1 MRPCNP
7 TASGTSLSRDELS
20 APSAATQRVVSTR
33 AQSGE
38 TSIARWVGPLAALIV
53 FSGVVYVLHREL
65 AQMHMRDVFAHL
77 HAIPRR
83 SILAALGFTAASY
96 GLLSCYDLL
105 ALRYLRKSIP
115 YSRILFTSFIA
126 YSFGHTLGFAAFTG
140 AAIRFRLYATAGITA
155 IEVATISAFCSLSI
169 GIGLAA
175 IAGVSFLV
183 GPTHTVT
190 VLHLHRGLSLTVGAS
205 LLAAIL
211 AYAAW
216 CSFSKTDLEIRGW
229 SLRAPGP
236 AIGLTQIVLAVI
248 DLGLSGAV
256 LWAVLP
262 PEANIGLITFLGAY
276 AAAVIAGIVSH
287 VPGGIGVFE
296 TVILLTLP
304 DVPRDALLGSLLA
317 YRAIY
322 YLVPLLFGTLLF
334 GVKELSAH
342 WLRFARA
349 HELATIYI
357 APVVPQIAG
366 ALTFLAGA
374 VLLLSGTTPGV
385 ETRLAILDRFLPLAV
400 LEVSHL
406 AGSIIG
412 MGLLVLARALFRRVA
427 AAYHITF
434 WLLVAGIFTS
444 ILKGL
449 DFEEAAILVLVLV
462 VLTFGRRAFHRPTAV
477 LSERFTPVWIVSITG
492 VIVVAVWIG
501 FIAYRHVEYSNE
513 LWWTF
518 ALDANA
524 PRMLRA
530 SLGVIMLAAAY
541 LLLNLLRP
549 ARPEPAVPGPEE
561 MQRVRAVIAQSDLTV
576 ANAALT
582 GDKRL
587 LFSDGGDAFVMYQI
601 AGRSWIALGDPI
613 GPRPRAEEL
622 VWRFRE
628 LSDLHGGQTVF
639 YQASGERLPLYVDLG
654 LAALKIGEE
663 ARVNLPEFSLEG
675 GPRADLRQA
684 HRRAQRDGATFEVIP
699 REAVSELMPMLQGI
713 SDSWLASKSTSEKR
727 FSVGSFSP
735 GYLANFPVAVVRCDG
750 EPAAFANLW
759 RSGTRE
765 ELSVDLMRFGP
776 DAPRGAMDYLFI
788 ELMLWG
794 RAEGFRWFNLGM
806 APLSGLERHPL
817 APAWHRVGN
826 FVFRHGE
833 HFYNFEGLRRYKA
846 KFDPEWVPKY
856 LVARGGIALPRV
868 LVDVSVLIAGG
879 VKELFAR

>member
-1 MRPCNP
+1 
-7 TASGTSLSRDELS
+7 
-20 APSAATQRVVSTR
+20 VSTR
-33 AQSGE
+33 GQSRATG
-38 TSIARWVGPLAALIV
+38 IARWVGPLAALFV
-53 FSGVVYVLHREL
+53 FIAVVYVLHREL
-65 AQMHMRDVFAHL
+65 AQLHVKNVFSQM
-77 HAIPRR
+77 HAIPRQ
-83 SILAALGFTAASY
+83 SVLIALACTAASY
-96 GLLSCYDLL
+96 CLLSFYDLM
-105 ALRYLRKSIP
+105 ALRYLRKSIA
-115 YSRILFTSFIA
+115 YGRILFTSFIA

-155 IEVATISAFCSLSI
+155 IDVATISAFSSLSI
-169 GIGLAA
+169 GIGLAS
-175 IAGVSFLV
+175 IAGVAFLI
-183 GPTHTVT
+183 GPTHTIA
-190 VLHLHRGLSLTVGAS
+190 VLHLHRGLSLGVGIT
-205 LLAAIL
+205 LLSAIA

-216 CSFSKTDLEIRGW
+216 CSFAKTDLEIRGW

-236 AIGLTQIVLAVI
+236 GIGLTQIFVAVI
-248 DLGLSGAV
+248 DLGLSAAV
-256 LWAVLP
+256 LWVMLP
-262 PEANIGLITFLGAY
+262 PEADIGLVSFLGAY

-287 VPGGIGVFE
+287 VPGGIGIFE
-296 TVILLTLP
+296 AVVLATLP
-304 DVPRDALLGSLLA
+304 DVPRESLAAALLA

-322 YLVPLLFGTLLF
+322 YLVPLLFGAVLF
-334 GVKELSAH
+334 GVQELSGQ

-349 HELATIYI
+349 HELAAIYI

-366 ALTFLAGA
+366 SLTFLAGA

-400 LEVSHL
+400 LEFSHL
-406 AGSIIG
+406 AGSLIG
-412 MGLLVLARALFRRVA
+412 LGLLVLSRALFRRVA

-434 WLLVAGIFTS
+434 WLLVAGIVVS

-449 DFEEAAILVLVLV
+449 DFEEALILVLVLC
-462 VLTFGRRAFHRPTAV
+462 VLAFGRRAFHRPTAI
-477 LSERFTPVWIVSITG
+477 LSEPFTPVWMVSIIG
-492 VIVVAVWIG
+492 VIAGAVWIG
-501 FIAYRHVEYSNE
+501 FVAYRHVEYSNE

-530 SLGVIMLAAAY
+530 SLAVIVLTAVYM
-541 LLLNLLRP
+541 LLNLLRP
-549 ARPEPAVPGPEE
+549 ARPEPSVPGPEDL
-561 MQRVRAVIAQSDLTV
+561 QRVRAIIAESDLTV

-587 LFSDGGDAFVMYQI
+587 LFSETHDAFLMYQI
-601 AGRSWIALGDPI
+601 AGRSWIALGDPV
-613 GPRPRAEEL
+613 GPRARAEEL

-628 LSDLHGGQTVF
+628 LSDLHGGQIAF

-663 ARVNLPEFSLEG
+663 ARVNLSDFTLEG
-675 GPRADLRQA
+675 APRADLRQA
-684 HRRAQRDGATFEVIP
+684 HRRAQRDGATFEVVEP
-699 REAVSELMPMLQGI
+699 EQALALMPTLQRI

-727 FSVGSFSP
+727 FSVGAFSP
-735 GYLANFPVAVVRCDG
+735 GYLCNFPVALVRAG
-750 EPAAFANLW
+750 NEPAAFANLW
-759 RSGTRE
+759 LSGSRE

-794 RAEGFRWFNLGM
+794 QAQGYRWFNLGM

-833 HFYNFEGLRRYKA
+833 HFYNFEGLRRYKM
-846 KFDPEWVPKY
+846 KFDPEWDPKY
-856 LVARGGIALPRV
+856 LVARGGTSLPRV
-868 LVDVSVLIAGG
+868 LVDVSILIAGG